1 MSEVVDR
8 ISVDLG
14 FALQTALILELI
26 VPQHEVSVFLLWWS
40 ANPASTVDPSKAPA
54 TALVTPI
61 LISRLCLRM
70 SRLLI
75 PPFRSIPGLLR

>member
-40 ANPASTVDPSKAPA
+40 ANPASTVDASKAPA
-54 TALVTPI
+54 TALSHSH
-61 LISRLCLRM
+61 LDQ
-70 SRLLI
+70 
-75 PPFRSIPGLLR
+75 